1 MSKLVR
7 YRKLFGVEKSA
18 SLQELKTIYR
28 SFMKEW
34 HPDKFQDDAE
44 QLKAAELK
52 SKSYIEAYHFLVSIS
67 PETVAENLPS
77 YTATITDAA
86 IADINYKGDT
96 LQISFDDGNSFEYYE
111 VPRNVYV
118 KLVNADTQGR
128 FARRHICSSYTYRN
142 VSKMMA
148 TAE

>member
-1 MSKLVR
+1 ML
-7 YRKLFGVEKSA
+7 GVEKTA
-18 SLQELKTIYR
+18 GLQELKTIYR

-34 HPDKFQDDAE
+34 HPDKFQDNAE
-44 QLKAAELK
+44 QLQAAELK
-52 SKSYIEAYHFLVSIS
+52 SKAFIEAYHFLVSIA
-67 PETVAENLPS
+67 PETVAEALPA
-77 YTATITDAA
+77 YTATITDAS

-96 LQISFDDGNSFEYYE
+96 LQISFDDGSSYEYYE

-148 TAE
+148 AAE

>member
-1 MSKLVR
+1 ML
-7 YRKLFGVEKSA
+7 GVEKNA
-18 SLQELKTIYR
+18 DLQKLKTIYR

-34 HPDKFQDDAE
+34 HPDKFQDNAE
-44 QLKAAELK
+44 QLQIAEVK
-52 SKSYIEAYHFLVSIS
+52 SKTFIEAYHFLVSIA
-67 PETVAENLPS
+67 PETVAENLPI
-77 YTATITDAA
+77 YTATITDAS

-96 LQISFDDGNSFEYYE
+96 LQISFDDGSSYEYYE

-148 TAE
+148 AAE